1 MPIARYYDESKNED
15 GSAFDGVPLR
25 DLNEEEFDA
34 MPPWLQASVD
44 ASPLYRKTKPRAEK
58 AEAEAPAEPAAAP
71 EPEPAAEPD
80 RKRR

>member
-1 MPIARYYDESKNED
+1 MPIARYYDESKHD

-25 DLNEEEFDA
+25 DLTDDEFA
-34 MPPWLQASVD
+34 ALPAWLQASVD

-58 AEAEAPAEPAAAP
+58 AEDAPAAEPAAEAESAP
-71 EPEPAAEPD
+71 AEPD